1 MRTSGLPF
9 LVRVAVA
16 VTVGPALLAGLAGC
30 AGGSGGSGGE
40 AGSASCAAVLV
51 HGGHTYLGHGGVR
64 RDPAV
69 TGRSLPAALP
79 GCNDTGGD
87 TDGDTGGWSQD
98 EKDEHVRVEELAD
111 VAPATAVLFRGSVY
125 VRDGR
130 DLPGTTRG
138 WFRAPGCGSTGT
150 FALTGDWLGVT
161 GSRRPRFDG
170 DLRPPYRLEVHV
182 TSGPARYVGATI
194 TVRATRSTDPALT
207 RSDVRTSL
215 WRGGQVRASVRCTDR
230 RFEALALDAS

>member
-1 MRTSGLPF
+1 
-9 LVRVAVA
+9 
-16 VTVGPALLAGLAGC
+16 
-30 AGGSGGSGGE
+30 
-40 AGSASCAAVLV
+40 
-51 HGGHTYLGHGGVR
+51 
-64 RDPAV
+64 
-69 TGRSLPAALP
+69 
-79 GCNDTGGD
+79 
-87 TDGDTGGWSQD
+87 
-98 EKDEHVRVEELAD
+98 VEELAD

-150 FALTGDWLGVT
+150 FELTGDWLGVT

-182 TSGPARYVGATI
+182 TSGPTRYVGATI
-194 TVRATRSTDPALT
+194 MLRATRSTVPALT
-207 RSDVRTSL
+207 PSDVRTSL